1 MKIAALI
8 LKYALWFTGVS
19 AAIGGIVKIALLLDD
34 VRDKQE
40 QTFQV
45 SQSTKQQSDSILNI
59 LGSDMLT
66 RGEFYSVL
74 ETQNDKL
81 DYVIFNKDKSS
92 REIKRGVD
100 SILLLQL
107 EEQMFNKKK
116 VSFGSGVI
124 QPSSQ

>member
-1 MKIAALI
+1 
-8 LKYALWFTGVS
+8 
-19 AAIGGIVKIALLLDD
+19 LDD